1 MRFLGI
7 GEYCDLGDMYY
18 RLTRAGHEVRVFIE
32 DPEAHDIFGG
42 MIERVH
48 DWRSE
53 LGWIRQAGDDGIILF
68 ESAIKGGLQDEL
80 RQDGYQVIGGSAFGD
95 RLENEREFGQEILRQ
110 LGLSTAQSH
119 RFTNFSSA
127 IEFIQQRPAR
137 FVFKINDAASLRT
150 KNYVGQLENG
160 DDMIALLAL
169 QKSQWSESWLPDF
182 VLMEYIE
189 GIEIGVGAYF
199 NGEDFLQPALL
210 DFEHKRLFPGELGEL
225 TGEMGTVVS
234 YRGAERI
241 FEQTL
246 GRMRDLLRKGAYC
259 GYINLNLIANEQGLW
274 PLEFTSRFGYPG
286 SLISGELH
294 EEPWEAIFRKILR
307 RDSLQ
312 ISTRPGFVTGVV
324 LTVPTFPYQQGYE
337 ALGKGTPVFFRDS
350 LEQTEREQLHLAE
363 VALQQGQL
371 VASGTTGYI
380 GVATGVG
387 NTVQQACSKAYDL
400 AHKVVAPNLR
410 YRNDIGQRVMNGE
423 WRRLEALGY
432 LSEEPT

>member
-307 RDSLQ
+307 RDSVQ

-363 VALQQGQL
+363 VALQQGRL

>member
-18 RLTRAGHEVRVFIE
+18 RLMLAGHEVRVFVE
-32 DPEAHDIFGG
+32 DSAAHDIFGG

-48 DWRSE
+48 DWRAE
-53 LGWIRQAGDDGIILF
+53 LGWIRQAGNDGIILF
-68 ESAIKGGLQDEL
+68 ESAIKGQLQDEL
-80 RQDGYQVIGGSAFGD
+80 RQDGYQAIGGSAFGD
-95 RLENEREFGQEILRQ
+95 RLENEREFGQQLLRQ
-110 LGLSTAQSH
+110 LGLSTTQSH

-127 IEFIQQRPAR
+127 IEFVQQHPAR
-137 FVFKINDAASLRT
+137 YVFKINDAASLRT

-160 DDMIALLAL
+160 DDMAALLAL

-189 GIEIGVGAYF
+189 GIEVGVGAYF

-225 TGEMGTVVS
+225 TGEMGTVVT
-234 YRGAERI
+234 YRGAEQI

-246 GRMRDLLRKGAYC
+246 GRMRDWLRDGGYC
-259 GYINLNLIANEQGLW
+259 GYINLNLIANAQGLW

-286 SLISGELH
+286 SLISAELH
-294 EEPWEAIFRKILR
+294 DEPWDAIFRKMLR

-312 ISTRPGFVTGVV
+312 IATRAGFATGVV
-324 LTVPTFPYQQGYE
+324 LAVPTFPYQQGYE
-337 ALGKGTPVFFRDS
+337 TLGKGTPIFFRDN
-350 LEQTEREQLHLAE
+350 LTQAERERLHFAE
-363 VALQQGQL
+363 VALQQDRL
-371 VASGTTGYI
+371 VASGMTGYL

-387 NTVQQACSKAYDL
+387 NSVEQACDGAYKL
-400 AHKVVAPNLR
+400 AHQVVAPNLR
-410 YRNDIGQRVMNGE
+410 YRNDIGQRVINGE
-423 WRRLEALGY
+423 WSQLQALGY
-432 LSEEPT
+432 LCEQPG